1 MTVLLFLLNGCVLE
15 MKITE
20 SILRINAVTTAIN
33 KSSYNGQF
41 NYGIQHHGNIIEI

>member
-33 KSSYNGQF
+33 NFYQSNKG
-41 NYGIQHHGNIIEI
+41 E